1 MKKNIILIVSIAFLA
16 SCATQKPLY
25 TWGNYETTSYN
36 YLKNSD
42 NKSIQEI
49 IENYQK
55 IIETQKGTRG
65 IVPPG
70 VCADYG
76 FLLFQE
82 GKKEQGEKMLMKEI
96 ILYPESRIFIERILK
111 MIEE

>member
-1 MKKNIILIVSIAFLA
+1 MRKSVILFAFIAMLA
-16 SCATQKPLY
+16 SCTTQKQLY

-42 NKSIQEI
+42 EKSIQEL

-55 IIETQKGTRG
+55 VIETQKGTRG
-65 IVPPG
+65 VIPPG

-76 FLLFQE
+76 FLLLQE
-82 GKKEQGEKMLMKEI
+82 GKTDEGKNMLIKEI
-96 ILYPESRIFIERILK
+96 VLYPESKIFIERILK
-111 MIEE
+111 MTEE

>member
-1 MKKNIILIVSIAFLA
+1 MKKNIIIITFITLLA
-16 SCATQKPLY
+16 SCTSQKPLY

-42 NKSIQEI
+42 EKSTQEL

-65 IVPPG
+65 VIPPG

-76 FLLFQE
+76 FLLLQE
-82 GKKEQGEKMLMKEI
+82 GKTDEGKKMLMKEI
-96 ILYPESRIFIERILK
+96 ALYPESRIFIDRILK
-111 MIEE
+111 MIEK

>member
-1 MKKNIILIVSIAFLA
+1 MKKNIILIVCIVLLA
-16 SCATQKPLY
+16 SCTTQKPLY

-42 NKSIQEI
+42 EKSTQKI

-55 IIETQKGTRG
+55 IIEIQKGTRG
-65 IVPPG
+65 VVPPG

-76 FLLFQE
+76 FLLLQEDKKEE
-82 GKKEQGEKMLMKEI
+82 GKEMLMKEI
-96 ILYPESRIFIERILK
+96 VLYPESKVFIERILK